1 MRWKWAILCSATAI
15 LILLANTIPACV
27 EGAHVEKT
35 LNEYRL
41 STGIL
46 SGEFNESVSLSILAF
61 TMALLCYTGGV
72 LLEKKVGMM
81 KPWILMIFWLGLAF
95 EVCGAIPMF
104 RRSGENITSH
114 GIVGAIGLLLIILHN
129 TGATLAV
136 MGGWDVILKL
146 FPKFST
152 LVYVIWVIAFITGM
166 VAGMKGE
173 EEKWQ
178 KIVNAA

>member
-1 MRWKWAILCSATAI
+1 MRWKWVTLCPAVAM
-15 LILLANTIPACV
+15 LILMGNTASSCV

-41 STGIL
+41 PTGIL
-46 SGEFNESVSLSILAF
+46 SGEFNESVLLSILAF

-72 LLEKKVGMM
+72 LLERKVSMM
-81 KPWILMIFWLGLAF
+81 KPWILAIFWLGLAF

-104 RRSGENITSH
+104 RRSEGNITVH
-114 GIVGAIGLLLIILHN
+114 GIIGAIGLSLIILHN
-129 TGATLAV
+129 MGATLAV
-136 MGGWDVILKL
+136 MKGWDVMLKL

-152 LVYVIWVIAFITGM
+152 LVYVIWVVAFITGM
-166 VAGMKGE
+166 IAGMKGE

-178 KIVNAA
+178 EIANVA